1 MKRFILCSTHND
13 IQYVEED
20 HKLLSSIGYDAV
32 YQIRSSVEPF
42 VTKCCNAIW
51 DSLPE
56 VGPMEYYIDKE
67 FDTRSR
73 LYTKGIGLK
82 GIIAYM
88 PTYEED
94 TKGDPIIPEDCISGR
109 LYSVIIRP
117 QDKSLSTGI
126 PVDCEVDGYIITF
139 ENSYAVGMC
148 DNDDTN
154 LKDAVNKFILRYN
167 AHFRRK

>member
-1 MKRFILCSTHND
+1 MKRFISCSTHND
-13 IQYVEED
+13 IQYVEVD
-20 HKLLSSIGYDAV
+20 HKLLSSIGDDAV

-51 DSLPE
+51 GSLPE

-88 PTYEED
+88 PMHEED
-94 TKGDPIIPEDCISGR
+94 AKGDPIIPEDCISGR

-148 DNDDTN
+148 DNADAN